1 MALVGSHRKPPA
13 VPGPPGCPNASKLVS
28 TAKVVLGISG
38 PEVTCTI
45 GGLPAFG
52 RAEPRSAAG
61 HVGGLQDEVTAPMT
75 GANVLRPLLAS
86 QVSVLG
92 AILHGWQIS

>member
-1 MALVGSHRKPPA
+1 VSS
-13 VPGPPGCPNASKLVS
+13 VYLVS
-28 TAKVVLGISG
+28 TAKVVLLGISG
-38 PEVTCTI
+38 PEVTRTI

-61 HVGGLQDEVTAPMT
+61 HVGGLQDEVTAPVT

-92 AILHGWQIS
+92 AVLHGWRIS